1 MSKREMNSTF
11 YEPSSMVDQD
21 GDYETQRS
29 RKRSKIFDSVD
40 LVSPAH
46 RLTRRGSS
54 TSVTNY
60 SMCNNNAAVAQI
72 PISNAVRV
80 ARNDCM
86 MDSREQ
92 GEARMGM
99 EDEVQEMRDL
109 TETMRDMVSIRGC
122 EKSC

>member
-1 MSKREMNSTF
+1 
-11 YEPSSMVDQD
+11 
-21 GDYETQRS
+21 
-29 RKRSKIFDSVD
+29 
-40 LVSPAH
+40 
-46 RLTRRGSS
+46 
-54 TSVTNY
+54 
-60 SMCNNNAAVAQI
+60 
-72 PISNAVRV
+72 
-80 ARNDCM
+80 